1 MKKVNA
7 LLIAT
12 LIFSI
17 TATLVL
23 ASHTASISVTPDE
36 WGIGEEADVTMSI
49 TNTAGDGIVKVEL
62 FVPENIDDEPI
73 YIIETVTTPGG
84 WEYEYESRVGL
95 SPYKIIWTGI
105 GISEGESLNFGFRAK
120 APDTKGEYEWSW
132 KTTYTSDVS
141 YTRTFKT
148 EATLAP
154 VHHFIITN
162 EPGTIK
168 ADETFTIG
176 VSVRDATDKVKTDY
190 TGTVKFTSTDSK
202 AILPEDY
209 IFKIGDTG
217 FKKFSIKYRSA
228 GNQTVTIS
236 DATAGISETSDKTS
250 VNPGKAVSIK
260 ISPDG
265 YTVSSGNSI
274 QFTGMALDKFDN
286 QFDVTEEILWDIDDE
301 AGGDWTDNEYTAE
314 IEGVWTV
321 TGTYTGLVD
330 GTILNVGPVEITPT
344 LPEEEEGEIIPEL
357 PEIIPEVEPLVITS
371 LDQITIAPGSND
383 TMVLSVDNNEETRVT
398 QVTVSVE
405 GIASEWI
412 EVFPSTVDIEGKGSR
427 SFLITISVPEND
439 TETKEI
445 TFTINTAEGLT
456 ASKDITLNIGT
467 LPITGFPLSVENL
480 LPAGIILIAVAA
492 IILSVWKVWFSKPK
506 KS

>member
-1 MKKVNA
+1 MKKVSA

-23 ASHTASISVTPDE
+23 ASHTASISVIPDK
-36 WGIGEEADVTMSI
+36 WGIGEEADVTMTI
-49 TNTAGDGIVKVEL
+49 TNTAGDGIVEFEVL
-62 FVPENIDDEPI
+62 IPETVDEEPI
-73 YIIETVTTPGG
+73 YIIEEISKPGG
-84 WEYEYESRVGL
+84 WEYITTHKDGQF
-95 SPYKIIWTGI
+95 PYKIRWYTTGT

-120 APDTKGEYEWSW
+120 APDIKSEYEWSW
-132 KTTYTSDVS
+132 KTTDTNDVS

-148 EATLAP
+148 ETTLAP
-154 VHHFIITN
+154 VHHFILTN
-162 EPGTIK
+162 EPETIK

-190 TGTVKFTSTDSK
+190 TGIIKFTSTDSK

-209 IFKIGDTG
+209 TFKIGDTG

-228 GNQTVTIS
+228 GNQTVTIT
-236 DATAGISETSDKTS
+236 DATAGISETSDKTM

-265 YTVSSGNSI
+265 YTVSSENSI
-274 QFTGMALDKFDN
+274 EFTGMALDKFDN
-286 QFDVTEEILWDIDDE
+286 QFDVTEETLWDIDDE
-301 AGGDWTDNEYTAE
+301 AGGDWTENEYTAE

-330 GTILNVGPVEITPT
+330 GTILNVGPVEVTPT
-344 LPEEEEGEIIPEL
+344 LPEEEIIPEI
-357 PEIIPEVEPLVITS
+357 PEITPEVEPLVITS

-405 GIASEWI
+405 GIPSEWI

-427 SFLITISVPEND
+427 SFLITISVPENE

-445 TFTINTAEGLT
+445 TFTVNTTEGLT
-456 ASKDITLNIGT
+456 ASKDVTLKIGT

>member
-23 ASHTASISVTPDE
+23 ASHTSSISVTPDK
-36 WGIGEEADVTMSI
+36 WGIGKEADVTLTIS
-49 TNTAGDGIVKVEL
+49 NTAGDGIVKVEL
-62 FVPENIDDEPI
+62 LIPENIDDEPI
-73 YIIETVTTPGG
+73 YIIEEITTPGG
-84 WEYEYESRVGL
+84 WKYDYANRLDL
-95 SPYKIIWTGI
+95 SPYKIIWWTTSI
-105 GISEGESLNFGFRAK
+105 GISEGESLNFGFTAK

-132 KTTYTSDVS
+132 KTTDTNNVS

-154 VHHFIITN
+154 AHHFIITN
-162 EPGTIK
+162 EPETIK

-190 TGTVKFTSTDSK
+190 TGTVKFTSTDGK

-209 IFKIGDTG
+209 TFKIGDAG

-228 GNQTVTIS
+228 GNQTVTIN

-274 QFTGMALDKFDN
+274 EFAGMALDKFDN

-330 GTILNVGPVEITPT
+330 GTILNVGPVIITPT
-344 LPEEEEGEIIPEL
+344 LPEEEIPEEI
-357 PEIIPEVEPLVITS
+357 PEIPTEIESLTITS
-371 LDQITIAPGSND
+371 LDTITIAPGSND

-398 QVTVSVE
+398 EVTVSVE
-405 GIASEWI
+405 GIPSDWI
-412 EVFPSTVDIEGKGSR
+412 EVFPSTVDIEEKSSR
-427 SFLITISVPEND
+427 SFLITISVPENE

-445 TFTINTAEGLT
+445 TFAVNTAEGLT
-456 ASKDITLNIGT
+456 ASKDITLNIGV
-467 LPITGFPLSVENL
+467 PITGFAITVENL

-492 IILSVWKVWFSKPK
+492 IILSIWKVWFSKPK
-506 KS
+506 KT